1 MRLNRLLK
9 SRNLKVYTM
18 ELVIVILGIS
28 IAYQLNII
36 NENRINNKLELNIL
50 KNLDKEIQI
59 NIAEFKSLEA
69 YRKRITKDSDHF
81 LYLIKNNSVSLDTA
95 NKYVFRLVQ
104 TSTPDLQQ
112 QATTS
117 YLSSNYGSS
126 NIELKNELLAL
137 QTYFQELLDLSEG
150 YKDRKQQDYMG
161 HLRTSVDFL
170 ERKVIDL
177 GSIRSI
183 EFKNIVWN
191 MATDEYELNRLYD
204 QASAQLVKVDSLIT
218 NIISEHN

>member
-1 MRLNRLLK
+1 MRLKRLLK
-9 SRNLKVYTM
+9 SRNIKVYTM

-36 NENRINNKLELNIL
+36 NENRINNKLELNIV

-69 YRKRITKDSDHF
+69 YRKRITEDSDQF
-81 LYLIKNNSVSLDTA
+81 LHLLRSTSISIDTA

-117 YLSSNYGSS
+117 YLSSNHGNS

-161 HLRTSVDFL
+161 YLRTSVDFP
-170 ERKVIDL
+170 EKKVINVK
-177 GSIRSI
+177 SIRSV

-191 MATDEYELNRLYD
+191 LATDEYELNRLYS
-204 QASAQLVKVDSLIT
+204 QASSQLEKVDSLIT
-218 NIISEHN
+218 NIISAHN